1 MKILQAA
8 SKGVACNIFI
18 YNSSM
23 IQKPPLFF
31 LLLGMMLLASCN
43 LPAETAAPP
52 IASPAPSTATQTPPE
67 PATPTQ
73 TFTPAPTFT
82 PTPYPMYYTED
93 FNSDLGAWDTLQ
105 TGGANSPA
113 IKIENSMLRID
124 MSSPNTWY
132 YVLGKAHEYSRVV
145 ISAKVDGAP
154 AGSIGLVCFYEP
166 SLGWYEFN
174 VASDGSYSVL
184 LGQWLSED
192 VAQYTPLATDTTGYL
207 QPGSLNYEISMAC
220 DTNTLQ
226 LYINGSLFRKLDVT
240 SYGLFMGRVGVST
253 ASFDEV
259 PMTVIIDW
267 VNVTEK

>member
-1 MKILQAA
+1 MTHKQ
-8 SKGVACNIFI
+8 
-18 YNSSM
+18 
-23 IQKPPLFF
+23 PLFII
-31 LLLGMMLLASCN
+31 LLGMILLSSCN
-43 LPAETAAPP
+43 LPADTVTPSV
-52 IASPAPSTATQTPPE
+52 ASPAPSTATQTPPE

-93 FNSDLGAWDTLQ
+93 FNSDLGAWDTFQ
-105 TGGANSPA
+105 TGGADSPA
-113 IKIENSMLRID
+113 IKIENSLLRID
-124 MSSPNTWY
+124 IPSPNTWY
-132 YVLGKAHEYSRVV
+132 YMLGKAHEYSSVV

-174 VASDGSYSVL
+174 VASDGTYSVL
-184 LGQWLSED
+184 LGQWLSAD
-192 VAQYTPLATDTTGYL
+192 IAQYTPLVTDVTGYL

-226 LYINGSLFRKLDVT
+226 LYVNGALFRKLDVAP
-240 SYGLFMGRVGVST
+240 YGLVKGRVGLST
-253 ASFDEV
+253 ASFDEM
-259 PMTVIIDW
+259 PMTFTIDW